1 MALKKIQYDVR
12 LLSTEK
18 TLQGNMPIVYTND
31 LNSAEFVF
39 NILDMTAEQLA
50 GATATTLL
58 YMRDGSFFQNSDVDL
73 DGTTFTYLLKENEG
87 NHAGLAKIQ
96 LVVKIGT
103 AEYASQLHSFGVV
116 SGLETKVAVEVMIH
130 DWTTLLRE
138 ARAYIAQ
145 FLVDEEGRQATFV
158 ANEQDRQLAFEASEA
173 LRQQKETERQG
184 AEATRQQQFD
194 DAQTARTNIFTQSE
208 TERATAFAEK
218 YAGLEAQYATDLAT
232 LKQSDVSLT
241 AQLAQT
247 KDNVKANSTY
257 YSMSKEPVV
266 TFIDDDGHVDVYNR
280 LYPIFSAKGIKGCSA
295 IITGSVDVTAST
307 LTSSQ
312 LDDLHDYGW
321 EFLGHGHSY
330 TANLMEFPMDSDLEY
345 QLGEGCKGWLENR
358 GYPVN
363 GFVYPQGVS
372 NERIRRFTK
381 KYYDFAFQGNTFNEG
396 YFVDTMRIQRI
407 AFGSWTSSNPTVNGN
422 SEKNTLAYY
431 KACVDY
437 ASANNI
443 WLIFMSHVGQQDV
456 SQDVILSDLI
466 TYIQSS
472 NVKILTASEG
482 YKKHGNK
489 IFIGD
494 KDSDYLAINENGLY
508 SNNIYPSCELK
519 QDKKYLTDGIN
530 SYASGMSVML
540 VSYAFG
546 SSNGFPG
553 NTSGVLITYRFSTK
567 YAFYN
572 KQEFLQNTSNK
583 KYVRYALTDTTW
595 SAFEEIMTSTSVPY
609 KIAGTNA
616 YTASSPITEY
626 PTKSIVT
633 FPVNFNGS
641 TGFAPTQSAGVVT
654 VYRIYGNGWD
664 RREFRKHNSNE
675 IYASYVDGSTG
686 QWSAPVKISAV

>member
-1 MALKKIQYDVR
+1 MIKKIIPFNVAIK
-12 LLSTEK
+12 STYPVHSFDCPK
-18 TLQGNMPIVYTND
+18 VYTND
-31 LNSAEFVF
+31 LNSVEIQFKVIDCATDE
-39 NILDMTAEQLA
+39 LA
-50 GATATTLL
+50 SATATTLL
-58 YMRDGSFFQNSDVDL
+58 YMRDGSFFQNSDVNL
-73 DGTTFTYLLKENEG
+73 NGNTFTYLLKENEG
-87 NHAGLAKIQ
+87 NHSGLAKIQ

-103 AEYASQLHSFGVV
+103 TEYATQLYSFEVV
-116 SGLETKVAVEVMIH
+116 SGLETKVAVEVIIQ
-130 DWTTLLRE
+130 DWTTLTRKAQTYIDGLE
-138 ARAYIAQ
+138 AKDTEMAAI
-145 FLVDEEGRQATFV
+145 V
-158 ANEQDRQLAFEASEA
+158 ANAKAQLE
-173 LRQQKETERQG
+173 
-184 AEATRQQQFD
+184 
-194 DAQTARTNIFTQSE
+194 TNILE
-208 TERATAFAEK
+208 TAVAEK
-218 YAGLEAQYATDLAT
+218 FTSLEAQYATDLAT
-232 LKQSDVSLT
+232 LKQSDVALT

-247 KDNVKANSTY
+247 NDNVKANSTY

-295 IITGSVDVTAST
+295 IITGSVDVDAST

-381 KYYDFAFQGNTFNEG
+381 KYYDFAFQGYKFNEG
-396 YFVDTMRIQRI
+396 DFVDTTRIQRI

-443 WLIFMSHVGQQDV
+443 WLIFMVHIGQQGV
-456 SQDVILSDLI
+456 SQDAILSDLI
-466 TYIQSS
+466 TYIQSR

-482 YKKHGNK
+482 YKTHGNK

-508 SNNIYPSCELK
+508 SNNIYPSRELK
-519 QDKKYLTDGIN
+519 QDTKYLTDGIN
-530 SYASGMSVML
+530 SYASGMSIMI

-546 SSNGFPG
+546 SANGFPG
-553 NTSGVLITYRFSTK
+553 NTSGVLITYRFSK
-567 YAFYN
+567 NYAIYN

-583 KYVRYALTDTTW
+583 KYVRYSLTDTTW
-595 SAFEEIMTSTSVPY
+595 SAFEEIMTSASPPY
-609 KIAGTNA
+609 KIAGINA
-616 YTASSPITEY
+616 YTASSPITAY
-626 PTKSIVT
+626 PTNSIVT

-664 RREFRKHNSNE
+664 RREFRKNNSNE

>member
-1 MALKKIQYDVR
+1 MFYFNTLNLIQISGGNQVKQGDFGSTFAYNLADEKSRELDIFDKKKAYVNLVLNDKIVFTTTAIVDKSTVTFRIDKAIPIGLYFLEIKIDSYIFPSDRQTIILVTAGSVAYD
-12 LLSTEK
+12 
-18 TLQGNMPIVYTND
+18 
-31 LNSAEFVF
+31 
-39 NILDMTAEQLA
+39 
-50 GATATTLL
+50 
-58 YMRDGSFFQNSDVDL
+58 
-73 DGTTFTYLLKENEG
+73 LKE
-87 NHAGLAKIQ
+87 
-96 LVVKIGT
+96 LVPNYDTNMTISSILSDL
-103 AEYASQLHSFGVV
+103 SQKGIDISDLRSRIDEVQ
-116 SGLETKVAVEVMIH
+116 LET
-130 DWTTLLRE
+130 
-138 ARAYIAQ
+138 
-145 FLVDEEGRQATFV
+145 
-158 ANEQDRQLAFEASEA
+158 
-173 LRQQKETERQG
+173 
-184 AEATRQQQFD
+184 
-194 DAQTARTNIFTQSE
+194 
-208 TERATAFAEK
+208 
-218 YAGLEAQYATDLAT
+218 
-232 LKQSDVSLT
+232 T
-241 AQLAQT
+241 AQLART
-247 KDNVKANSTY
+247 NDNVKANSTY

-295 IITGSVDVTAST
+295 IITGSVDVDASV

-330 TANLMEFPMDSDLEY
+330 TANLTEFPVDSDLEY

-381 KYYDFAFQGNTFNEG
+381 KYYDFAFQGNAFNEG
-396 YFVDTMRIQRI
+396 DFVDTTRIQRI
-407 AFGSWTSSNPTVNGN
+407 AFGSWTSTNPTVNGN

-443 WLIFMSHVGQQDV
+443 WLIFMLHVGQQDV
-456 SQDVILSDLI
+456 SQDAILSDLI

-519 QDKKYLTDGIN
+519 QDTKYLTDGIN

-546 SSNGFPG
+546 SANGFPG

-567 YAFYN
+567 YAIYN
-572 KQEFLQNTSNK
+572 KQEFLQNISNR

-595 SAFEEIMTSTSVPY
+595 SAFEEIMTSASAPY
-609 KIAGTNA
+609 KMAGINA

-626 PTKSIVT
+626 PANSIVT
-633 FPVNFNGS
+633 FPVNFSGS
-641 TGFAPTQSAGVVT
+641 TGFGPTQSAGVVT
-654 VYRIYGNGWD
+654 VYRIHGNGWD
-664 RREFRKHNSNE
+664 RREFRKNNSNE

-686 QWSAPVKISAV
+686 QWSSPVKISAV